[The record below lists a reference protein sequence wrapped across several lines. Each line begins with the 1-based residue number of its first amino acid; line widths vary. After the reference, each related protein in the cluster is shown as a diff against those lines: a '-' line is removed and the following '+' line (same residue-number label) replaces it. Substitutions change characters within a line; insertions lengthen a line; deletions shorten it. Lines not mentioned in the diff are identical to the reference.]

1 MVARPTSNASRATES
16 RNARLVYFLRRR
28 DMIGFIVASLV
39 SGFALILALAMVRA
53 ARKKVEKE
61 ENKSC

>member
-1 MVARPTSNASRATES
+1 
-16 RNARLVYFLRRR
+16 
-28 DMIGFIVASLV
+28 MIGFTVASLV